1 MGSNFDEHG
10 EEAKT
15 HPVVEN
21 IDDASK
27 YAPIWGMTKERVLA
41 LPHPN

>member
-15 HPVVEN
+15 HHLVEN
-21 IDDASK
+21 LDNASE
-27 YAPIWGMTKERVLA
+27 YIRIRGMTKERVLA
-41 LPHPN
+41 LPNPI